1 MTEKKQIAA
10 NILKAQSELEQALS
24 TLEKMPAFNQGEV
37 AFSAHELKN
46 YLTVAGCTADLL
58 LLSLTDHPD
67 PQIRNWLDALGHV
80 IKLMHHT
87 TRQLMTSSESK
98 GAEFRFM
105 KWDSIQL
112 VKRACNYY
120 QHIADRKNISILFSS
135 AMGISPV
142 WTDPAAAAA
151 VLDNLLANAVKYS
164 FPGKKIW
171 VEMRG
176 ELENAVCSI
185 RDEGP
190 GISSEDQAKL
200 FQRGAQLNSVPTG
213 GEPSSGY
220 GLAVAKELIDKLGG
234 DIWCESTLG
243 AGACFSFSLPY
254 YEEKK

>member
-1 MTEKKQIAA
+1 MSEKEQIAA
-10 NILKAQSELEQALS
+10 NILRAQSELEQALS
-24 TLEKMPAFNQGEV
+24 GLEKMPAFNPGKI
-37 AFSAHELKN
+37 AFSAHALKN

-58 LLSLTDHPD
+58 LLSLTDHPN
-67 PQIRNWLDALGHV
+67 PQIRNWLEALGHV

-87 TRQLMTSSESK
+87 VRQLMTSSESK
-98 GAEFRFM
+98 DFELRFM
-105 KWDSIQL
+105 KWDSVQL
-112 VKRACNYY
+112 VRRACNYY

-176 ELENAVCSI
+176 DLKNVVCNI

-190 GISSEDQAKL
+190 GISQEDQVKL
-200 FQRGAQLNSVPTG
+200 FRRGAQLSSVPTG
-213 GEPSSGY
+213 GESSSGY
-220 GLAVAKELIDKLGG
+220 GLAVAKELMDKLGG

-243 AGACFSFSLPY
+243 AGASFSFSLPV
-254 YEEKK
+254 YEEKV